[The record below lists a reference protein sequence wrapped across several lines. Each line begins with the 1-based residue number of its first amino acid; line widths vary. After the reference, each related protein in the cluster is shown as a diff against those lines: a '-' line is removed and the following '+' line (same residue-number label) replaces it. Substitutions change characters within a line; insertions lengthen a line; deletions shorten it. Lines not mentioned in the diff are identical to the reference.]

1 MLDSPVQ
8 YRRSVRLLMV
18 SGLRPKDVCMCVRT
32 RREDVSVSHWV
43 GFGEVLT
50 FGLFLFLRYCLFS
63 ILGLFMPPARNP
75 SRLCVRRRSCSSH
88 RADQRGWASLLGG
101 EESEHKTLE
110 WVNATMTMRLLLLE
124 VRYLSSWPGLRVC
137 VYPTPTRQALSTLA
151 CEKKQK
157 HKWEMKTIF
166 CEGLDKD
173 SLRYVALSKWI

>member
-32 RREDVSVSHWV
+32 RREDVSVSHCV

-75 SRLCVRRRSCSSH
+75 SRLCVHRRSCSSH

-101 EESEHKTLE
+101 EESEHKTVVSKCNNDDEAAVAGSEIFNQL
-110 WVNATMTMRLLLLE
+110 T
-124 VRYLSSWPGLRVC
+124 WP
-137 VYPTPTRQALSTLA
+137 
-151 CEKKQK
+151 
-157 HKWEMKTIF
+157 
-166 CEGLDKD
+166 EGLCVSHSNEAGVVNF
-173 SLRYVALSKWI
+173 SLWEETKTQMRN